1 MIKSFGAGDFPQYD
15 SVVVSSE
22 FRIINKETG
31 ARSKNVR
38 YLQTRDELLY
48 TETKQDKYLMEMR
61 LRLLKRIPFNDSV
74 VLPVN
79 CYVPGRRLNT
89 VDPKNPNIRPLSIYG
104 PIHWQPVPLLML
116 EWITCLSGKSPSTSG
131 SGSLEGC
138 LSKGPF
144 NNLLMSIDL
153 NYACLAL
160 ILGTEPVLSTA
171 AGSVGHKLKVDHD
184 ITLILP
190 ELICRMTEEELDP
203 HYLIKEG
210 SLELVDNMVID
221 G

>member
-1 MIKSFGAGDFPQYD
+1 
-15 SVVVSSE
+15 
-22 FRIINKETG
+22 
-31 ARSKNVR
+31 
-38 YLQTRDELLY
+38 
-48 TETKQDKYLMEMR
+48 
-61 LRLLKRIPFNDSV
+61 
-74 VLPVN
+74 
-79 CYVPGRRLNT
+79 
-89 VDPKNPNIRPLSIYG
+89 
-104 PIHWQPVPLLML
+104 ML

-190 ELICRMTEEELDP
+190 ELICRMTDEELDP
-203 HYLIKEG
+203 
-210 SLELVDNMVID
+210 
-221 G
+221 